1 MQHPLVTRLKIKDQ
15 PYIKICHAIGG
26 IHKVL
31 QVLDILTSRTEF
43 FTIHNPI
50 SLRDSGRNL
59 SDKDVSQYY
68 LHQHGIKKLM
78 PYSRVWKDVLDH
90 CEVTATTVFMVSEFL
105 DELEHAINHVIYVP
119 ENIYFQTLDRIN
131 DLRGTAHK
139 KASV

>member
-1 MQHPLVTRLKIKDQ
+1 MTHPLFYSLRIKEQ
-15 PYIKICHAIGG
+15 PYKTICHALGG

-31 QVLDILTSRTEF
+31 QVLDMLTSRTEF

-68 LHQHGIKKLM
+68 LHQHGIKKLS
-78 PYSRVWKDVLDH
+78 PFSRVWSLCDRS
-90 CEVTATTVFMVSEFL
+90 EVCGGTVFMMSEFL

-119 ENIYFQTLDRIN
+119 ENIYFQTMDRIN
-131 DLRGTAHK
+131 ELRGTAHK